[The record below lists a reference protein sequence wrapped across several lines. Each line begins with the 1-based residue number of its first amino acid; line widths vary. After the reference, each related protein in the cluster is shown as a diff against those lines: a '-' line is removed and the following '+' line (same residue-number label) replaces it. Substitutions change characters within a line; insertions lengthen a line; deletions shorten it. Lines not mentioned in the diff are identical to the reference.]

1 MSVMAMKV
9 VSAEQHPNADAL
21 RLYTMSAPAVET
33 VQVIANLDNVYQIDD
48 VVAIA
53 LSGSVLKDGTKI
65 KPSKLRGVYSYGMAL
80 GKVDVEIGTD
90 LSEIYCQPEAK
101 PTVTGI
107 QFIKWT
113 SIELLHN
120 VRSNLAAIERTPVI
134 TYRAKVKLH
143 GTNAAVRVTTDG
155 QVAAQSRSQII
166 TPQDDNA
173 GFADW
178 VSRNVDYFYQL
189 KSNSDLTIFG
199 EWCGSNIQKGVAIA
213 QIKRKVFAVF
223 AIQYGGVNG
232 QLARLEIRPE
242 KIRNVL
248 PEQEDIF
255 VLPYYGEPVRLD
267 FGNKERLQAA
277 TEQINSMVAA
287 VEKVDPW
294 VKETFGVEGTGEGL
308 VMYPETDELV
318 FREGY
323 TELIFKAKG
332 EKHRVVKNKQ
342 AVQIDPEV
350 ARSIKEFVDL
360 FVTEAR
366 LEQAR
371 DAVASP
377 VVLRRSARMRCAEG
391 CDGELNMRKM
401 GQFLKW
407 ISLDIQKESQAE
419 LAAANL
425 TWKQVNKSLSTAARK
440 WYENKVKQ

>member
-9 VSAEQHPNADAL
+9 VSTEQHPNADAL

-90 LSEIYCQPEAK
+90 LSEIYCSPEAK
-101 PTVTGI
+101 PTATGI
-107 QFIKWT
+107 QFVKWT

-120 VRSNLAAIERTPVI
+120 VRNNLAAIDYAPRTLRERTPVI

-308 VMYPETDELV
+308 VMYPETNEVV

-323 TELIFKAKG
+323 SELIFKAKG

-350 ARSIKEFVDL
+350 VRSIEEFVDL

-366 LEQAR
+366 LEQTLIE
-371 DAVASP
+371 V
-377 VVLRRSARMRCAEG
+377 CG
-391 CDGELNMRKM
+391 GELNMRKM

-407 ISLDIQKESQAE
+407 ISLDIKKESEAE
-419 LAAANL
+419 LTAANL

-440 WYENKVKQ
+440 WYEKKVKQ